1 MKLVVSIVLFC
12 FLSCSKQQVNETNS
26 AWLNSF
32 SDEQALS
39 LLYTSNAYQIQPTG
53 KFIVGAGTIAKQN
66 RERFNAPK
74 QLETVCTV
82 PVSGSNYVY
91 EIKSFIDKENSNYQV
106 LVIKDSSEK
115 RLLEFIVPSEQ
126 FEDAREEIDKRREQ
140 WMEKSNAHRVD
151 ELVNGLYT
159 ENTLYFNYKPMI
171 VGRDNLIKTYSYMNR
186 EQYSLQLNPICVE
199 QVNNEIV
206 LEIGQC
212 SGSYDGQYILVWK
225 KENDGEWRIL
235 LDANK

>member
-1 MKLVVSIVLFC
+1 MKLVVSIMLFC

-126 FEDAREEIDKRREQ
+126 FEDAREVIDTRREQ

-159 ENTLYFNYKPMI
+159 KNTLYFNYKPMI

-186 EQYSLQLNPICVE
+186 EQYFLQLN
-199 QVNNEIV
+199 
-206 LEIGQC
+206 
-212 SGSYDGQYILVWK
+212 
-225 KENDGEWRIL
+225 R
-235 LDANK
+235 